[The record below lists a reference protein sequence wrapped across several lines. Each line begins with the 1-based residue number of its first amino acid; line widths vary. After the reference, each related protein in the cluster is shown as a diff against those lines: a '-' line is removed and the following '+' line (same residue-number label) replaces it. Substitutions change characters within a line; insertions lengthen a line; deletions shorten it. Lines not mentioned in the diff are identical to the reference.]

1 MGKASRQKGQR
12 GEREVCQILAEHLGG
27 EFKRNL
33 MQTQEGGFDVL
44 GLDEYAIEVKFQEK
58 LQIEKWW
65 EQTVEQAEDRIP
77 VLFFRRSR
85 EEWRVVVPWCR
96 YEDDP
101 WDTKCYSIIP
111 IDYFME
117 KINEVT
123 GFEKETETSERM
135 HRTSRKR
142 TDKDIN

>member
-33 MQTQEGGFDVL
+33 MQPQEGGFDIL

-85 EEWRVVVPWCR
+85 EAWRVVVPWCR
-96 YEDDP
+96 YDDDP

-123 GFEKETETSERM
+123 GFEKETETPERM
-135 HRTSRKR
+135 HRTSGKR